1 MASDDLWQ
9 LIKNG
14 RSERLDWLSENA
26 PLDTMATILT
36 AMANS
41 RGGTLVL
48 GLIGPTATLLG
59 VRDANNAIDRVIQ
72 AALSIEPA
80 LIIPMPR
87 TATVKEKP
95 VVVVHIPP
103 GMPHV
108 YALDGRYLS
117 RQGIETF
124 WL

>member
-9 LIKNG
+9 LIKSG

-48 GLIGPTATLLG
+48 GIIGPTATLIG
-59 VRDANNAIDRVIQ
+59 VRDRGNAI
-72 AALSIEPA
+72 
-80 LIIPMPR
+80 
-87 TATVKEKP
+87 
-95 VVVVHIPP
+95 
-103 GMPHV
+103 
-108 YALDGRYLS
+108 
-117 RQGIETF
+117 
-124 WL
+124 